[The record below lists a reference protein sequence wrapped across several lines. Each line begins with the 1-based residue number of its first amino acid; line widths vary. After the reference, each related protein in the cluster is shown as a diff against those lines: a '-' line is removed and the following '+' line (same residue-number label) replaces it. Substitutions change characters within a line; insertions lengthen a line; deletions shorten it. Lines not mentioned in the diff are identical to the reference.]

1 MTVARHVGLACQ
13 WGKGDL
19 MIGHHLRGV
28 SLAAIGFAMLGLS
41 ACATT
46 GAESETAAPSK
57 DKTLAAGLDPA
68 TTLNP
73 YPSTYQPLPRENF
86 AVVGATVLTGADR
99 KIENGVV
106 VVTDGRIAAVG
117 DASTP
122 VPAG

>member
-68 TTLNP
+68 TRVLSLDGAAVSDSAP
-73 YPSTYQPLPRENF
+73 VVAQADRPSTAQPMAARLTPR
-86 AVVGATVLTGADR
+86 R
-99 KIENGVV
+99 
-106 VVTDGRIAAVG
+106 
-117 DASTP
+117 
-122 VPAG
+122 